1 MTTLTSQCQNPK
13 APDLCRL
20 CLEKSSSLISLFDYE
35 PLENPLHCPLLSKI
49 SLCLSV
55 RITHED
61 KITTKVCQSCAVK
74 VDEFYNFYNKATQS
88 QKLLA
93 QWEFELEVQRTSE
106 STVKNDFNSVLD
118 GSSEILDGALS
129 LQEEEEGKEN
139 NFRKHHDLLKVV
151 DGDSLS
157 ATFDDV
163 DATTSGTGLDTDYLN
178 IDQLGLLSQEKGAEQ
193 FDLKVSEDKT
203 KGSNSLTCGDC
214 DIEFKTALLLKKHV
228 KEKHS
233 SYVCSC
239 GARFTCLRYLARHEA
254 RHNAKPT
261 IPCKLCNKMF
271 INNSELKEH
280 QKSHQVGEKISCEL
294 CDYVTLYKSNMSRHL
309 KRHNKDYLLFCDIC
323 NEGCYSKDE
332 LVTHHIKKHG
342 AAPFY
347 CKTCNKNFTNRGYL
361 YNHNKTT
368 HCITSKDYLCET
380 CGKAF
385 KTKNATKRHMKIHL
399 GLKFSCQICSKTMNS
414 SYSLKKHLKAHR
426 GEKDVICYICGKAFV
441 DKKYMAAHLRSHTGE
456 RPYCCNECGKR
467 FTQATTLKV
476 HMRYHTGERPYV
488 CQLCGSGFVT
498 KTLLTAHMKNHEK
511 GIGNN
516 S

>member
-178 IDQLGLLSQEKGAEQ
+178 IDQLGLLSQCTVNESKSTKVVNDGKKPDEKTSNLEKGISAERRKDDLLAKHDFSSFNVTKGAEKK
-193 FDLKVSEDKT
+193 FVCSVCHYKSTSSSNFKIHMMKHNKEYLIRCDVCG
-203 KGSNSLTCGDC
+203 KGFYNRKFCAEHKQL
-214 DIEFKTALLLKKHV
+214 
-228 KEKHS
+228 KHS
-233 SYVCSC
+233 SEITIHKCDKCDKVYHSSS
-239 GARFTCLRYLARHEA
+239 YL
-254 RHNAKPT
+254 K
-261 IPCKLCNKMF
+261 
-271 INNSELKEH
+271 
-280 QKSHQVGEKISCEL
+280 Q
-294 CDYVTLYKSNMSRHL
+294 HL
-309 KRHNKDYLLFCDIC
+309 KTHSDY
-323 NEGCYSKDE
+323 E
-332 LVTHHIKKHG
+332 KK
-342 AAPFY
+342 A
-347 CKTCNKNFTNRGYL
+347 
-361 YNHNKTT
+361 
-368 HCITSKDYLCET
+368 YLCET
-380 CGKAF
+380 CGKKF
-385 KTKNATKRHMKIHL
+385 LSWKGVKRHNMIVHL
-399 GLKFSCQICSKTMNS
+399 GSRYKCDICKKEVNSLQSLNNHKKTHS
-414 SYSLKKHLKAHR
+414 
-426 GEKDVICYICGKAFV
+426 GEKSFVCKICGKGFIAMHNLV
-441 DKKYMAAHLRSHTGE
+441 VHERVHSGEKPYKCDICDKSFTQCSTLKVHKRYHSGE
-456 RPYCCNECGKR
+456 RPYPCSLCNKR
-467 FTQATTLKV
+467 FVTNTLMKV
-476 HMRYHTGERPYV
+476 HE
-488 CQLCGSGFVT
+488 
-498 KTLLTAHMKNHEK
+498 KTHK
-511 GIGNN
+511 
-516 S
+516 

>member
-178 IDQLGLLSQEKGAEQ
+178 IDQLGLLSQDGSLSSADWLDDTIGCDDILSQEILALEEEEVVKKKCGRKSSGPDYISHLYDRKLSKYKCDKCHYSTAAKGN
-193 FDLKVSEDKT
+193 FKKHIMRHT
-203 KGSNSLTCGDC
+203 KAYKIVCKECERGFYTMGAYKQHAPDGDC
-214 DIEFKTALLLKKHV
+214 TQNLTLHCPKCSRKYHLPSKLKDHMRIHDPDFSASGFQCDACGKTFLTKRGM
-228 KEKHS
+228 EKHIQATHMGIRHRCQLCGKQVTCAQS
-233 SYVCSC
+233 LKNHMKLHTGEKSYVCSAC
-239 GARFTCLRYLARHEA
+239 GKSFSCMTGLVVHE
-254 RHNAKPT
+254 RTHTGAKPYKCDL
-261 IPCKLCNKMF
+261 CK
-271 INNSELKEH
+271 
-280 QKSHQVGEKISCEL
+280 KS
-294 CDYVTLYKSNMSRHL
+294 
-309 KRHNKDYLLFCDIC
+309 
-323 NEGCYSKDE
+323 
-332 LVTHHIKKHG
+332 
-342 AAPFY
+342 
-347 CKTCNKNFTNRGYL
+347 
-361 YNHNKTT
+361 
-368 HCITSKDYLCET
+368 
-380 CGKAF
+380 
-385 KTKNATKRHMKIHL
+385 
-399 GLKFSCQICSKTMNS
+399 
-414 SYSLKKHLKAHR
+414 
-426 GEKDVICYICGKAFV
+426 
-441 DKKYMAAHLRSHTGE
+441 
-456 RPYCCNECGKR
+456 
-467 FTQATTLKV
+467 FTQPSTLKV
-476 HMRYHTGERPYV
+476 HKRYHTGERPYT
-488 CQLCGSGFVT
+488 CAFCDRKFYTNTHLSSHLRT
-498 KTLLTAHMKNHEK
+498 HLNDPIL
-511 GIGNN
+511 NN
-516 S
+516 LNF